1 MLVMPV
7 YTVADACYT
16 PITGIT
22 YRRRRHRLPSCKASE
37 RVLVGI
43 VINDPLILQSLA
55 SLLLLY
61 QSLIRQ
67 EERILGHH
75 LHGLGL

>member
-37 RVLVGI
+37 RVLEGI
-43 VINDPLILQSLA
+43 VINDPLILQSRDGKVLLSTVEIHKVD
-55 SLLLLY
+55 SLLRL
-61 QSLIRQ
+61 QR
-67 EERILGHH
+67 
-75 LHGLGL
+75 